1 MEEFELIRSYRKTIS
16 VQVKRDGGF
25 LVRAPYH
32 CPICVIEEFL
42 GQKKK
47 ILNRY
52 RDQILSMPPIPVV
65 TRAEVALLKAAA
77 ERKIFPKVAEW
88 SQRTGLSYD
97 GVKITSARQRFGSCS
112 ATNHL
117 CFSVF
122 LAMASEE
129 EIDYV
134 VLHELCHTVEH
145 NHSSR
150 FYALVSQFMPDWK
163 NREKNLRKIIIPEIA
178 E

>member
-1 MEEFELIRSYRKTIS
+1 MEKFELIRSYRKTIS
-16 VQVKRDGGF
+16 VQVNRDGSF

-32 CPICVIEEFL
+32 CPIGVIEEFL
-42 GQKKK
+42 SKKKK
-47 ILNRY
+47 ILDRY
-52 RDQILSMPPIPVV
+52 REQILSLPPIPVV
-65 TRAEVALLKAAA
+65 ARAEIASIKADA
-77 ERKIFPKVAEW
+77 ERKVFPKVEEW
-88 SQRTGLSYD
+88 SHRTGLSYE

-117 CFSVF
+117 CFSAF
-122 LAMASEE
+122 LAMASDE

-145 NHSSR
+145 NHSPR

-163 NREKNLRKIIIPEIA
+163 NREKNLKKIIIPEIS